1 MIAKSDF
8 EYKIRLEELPSIELR
23 DWMYNDVVVTF
34 MESRPK
40 FEKYKEE
47 GAEVESERVV
57 INEATQNPEIE
68 LVNHGVSSF
77 KFHFIYILIDHKNQ
91 SNALVE
97 KIAIKSN
104 L

>member
-40 FEKYKEE
+40 FEKFKEE

-57 INEATQNPEIE
+57 INETTEKPEIE
-68 LVNHGVSSF
+68 MINHGVSILF
-77 KFHFIYILIDHKNQ
+77 FLIHFTIYR
-91 SNALVE
+91 SP
-97 KIAIKSN
+97 KSI
-104 L
+104 

>member
-23 DWMYNDVVVTF
+23 DWMYNDVVITF

-40 FEKYKEE
+40 FEKFKEE

-57 INEATQNPEIE
+57 INEQTQNPEIE
-68 LVNHGVSSF
+68 FVNHGVSILF
-77 KFHFIYILIDHKNQ
+77 CLFIFLIIRSPK
-91 SNALVE
+91 L
-97 KIAIKSN
+97 I
-104 L
+104 

>member
-23 DWMYNDVVVTF
+23 DWMYNDVVITF

-40 FEKYKEE
+40 FEKFKEE

-57 INEATQNPEIE
+57 INEQT
-68 LVNHGVSSF
+68 
-77 KFHFIYILIDHKNQ
+77 
-91 SNALVE
+91 
-97 KIAIKSN
+97 
-104 L
+104 